1 MNVLRDVISC
11 DFLRTMCN
19 IVKPPQAP
27 DPRLRG
33 TLRIC
38 QGPEGLLLATHIK
51 NTPTDPGSILGKI
64 THPCQ
69 IILCFAASVAD
80 ISSSSITQAPPRAP
94 RPSGRWDVYT
104 WSAHR
109 SPVAS
114 SGILKWWQ
122 WRGTCSAPK
131 MARGYNQQRYIYI
144 VSCPRIRGLTN
155 KIKCF
160 QDPKRQSKEDWIWT
174 AEALKLRLP
183 KGCCA
188 RSVGH
193 PVRANANP

>member
-131 MARGYNQQRYIYI
+131 MARGYNQQRYIY
-144 VSCPRIRGLTN
+144 SFMPTN
-155 KIKCF
+155 TGVDQ
-160 QDPKRQSKEDWIWT
+160 QDQMFSRSKEAKQGGLDLNRWS
-174 AEALKLRLP
+174 AEAAPSKRMLRP
-183 KGCCA
+183 
-188 RSVGH
+188 
-193 PVRANANP
+193 

>member
-1 MNVLRDVISC
+1 MIFNSYVKLPEGTSWLFTALSC

-33 TLRIC
+33 TLRIR
-38 QGPEGLLLATHIK
+38 QGPEGLLLAAHIK

-64 THPCQ
+64 THQ
-69 IILCFAASVAD
+69 AASVAD

-114 SGILKWWQ
+114 WGILKWWQ

-131 MARGYNQQRYIYI
+131 MARGYNQQRYSFMPTNTG
-144 VSCPRIRGLTN
+144 VDQQDQMFSRSRGKARRIGSELL
-155 KIKCF
+155 
-160 QDPKRQSKEDWIWT
+160 KRLAAPSKRM
-174 AEALKLRLP
+174 LRP
-183 KGCCA
+183 
-188 RSVGH
+188 
-193 PVRANANP
+193 